1 MGTILTVFL
10 MFGLGLTGLIFASN
24 YYTRFCIRNIVVRKL
39 EWLDFVQDTAL
50 VPPDWRVKHEKK
62 MAKLLP
68 HDEGRMQKI
77 KEKARA
83 DYLYRMDKL
92 IHFATVCSLV
102 PSDAERRRI
111 LKDLEEIKQEW
122 KENDDAVFTPAR

>member
-10 MFGLGLTGLIFASN
+10 MFGLGLTGLIFVSN
-24 YYTRFCIRNIVVRKL
+24 YYTRLCIRNIVVRKL

-62 MAKLLP
+62 LAKLLP
-68 HDEGRMQKI
+68 HDESRMQKI
-77 KEKARA
+77 KEKARV
-83 DYLYRMDKL
+83 DYLRRMDKL
-92 IHFATVCSLV
+92 IHFAKVCSLV

-122 KENDDAVFTPAR
+122 KENDDAVFTSAR